1 MTLKLKSHTK
11 PISIDNID
19 INKIVVSNEASFRR
33 KVIKSFISYKEAKKI
48 KPLCIFLSKMSS
60 YRRDESK
67 CMAFL
72 IKDENFLEKYQENW
86 EKVSI
91 ISKRKFNREPVHN
104 KKYLKTNIKSYKEKK
119 IQKKTLS
126 VFIYQ

>member
-1 MTLKLKSHTK
+1 MR
-11 PISIDNID
+11 
-19 INKIVVSNEASFRR
+19 ASFRR

-86 EKVSI
+86 GKSQ
-91 ISKRKFNREPVHN
+91 H
-104 KKYLKTNIKSYKEKK
+104 NIKKK
-119 IQKKTLS
+119 I
-126 VFIYQ
+126 